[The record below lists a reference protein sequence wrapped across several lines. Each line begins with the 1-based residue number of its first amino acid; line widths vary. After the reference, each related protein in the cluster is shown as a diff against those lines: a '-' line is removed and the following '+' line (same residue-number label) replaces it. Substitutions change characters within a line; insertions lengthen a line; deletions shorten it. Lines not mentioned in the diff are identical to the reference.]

1 MKVIRIVILLLIV
14 IGVAI
19 QFIRPRLDNP
29 PVTGDLDAPPQVKAI
44 LQRACYDCHSN
55 ETRLAWF
62 DEPAP
67 AYWLVVND
75 VNGGRQV
82 LNFSHWDSLNKGQ
95 QAGKLFESLNQIAF
109 KTMPLSQYTTFHHGA
124 VVSPGEIETL
134 RQYLLTLAYKP
145 LPDTAR
151 ARTTDEQYGHWVQ
164 SALTGAPRM
173 AVKDEYN
180 GISYQPLAGFP
191 DWQAISTTQRFDN
204 GTLRVIFGNDIAVKA
219 IREGHTNPWP
229 DGATFAKA
237 AWDQLPDS
245 TGVIRTGAFKQ
256 VEFMIRDQAKYAATD
271 GWGWARWVGGL
282 GLKPYGNDA
291 GFTSECVNCHRPM
304 AFNDHVFTIPMADT
318 SRLNDEAATLPDS
331 VDGHPLKG
339 KAVTTF
345 VSPQQG
351 TMSTLYGNDLAVK
364 SARSGQQYALG
375 SVIWLVTWSQRE
387 DPHWFGGMIPKTL
400 KSVEIVELTGGG
412 EMQWHRY
419 EGPGLA
425 PANGAD
431 LAPHIL
437 GLKASIV
444 PTP

>member
-75 VNGGRQV
+75 VKGGRQV
-82 LNFSHWDSLNKGQ
+82 LNFSYWDSLNKGQ

-124 VVSPGEIETL
+124 VVSPGDIETL

-145 LPDTAR
+145 LPDTAK
-151 ARTTDEQYGHWVQ
+151 ARITDEQYGHWVQ
-164 SALTGAPRM
+164 SALSGATRV

-219 IREGHTNPWP
+219 IGEGHTNPWP

-245 TGVIRTGAFKQ
+245 SGEIRTGAFKQ

-282 GLKPYGNDA
+282 GLKRYGNDA

-304 AFNDHVFTIPMADT
+304 AFNDHVFTIP
-318 SRLNDEAATLPDS
+318 LNDPSGNLPILPDTIG
-331 VDGHPLKG
+331 GHPLRG
-339 KAVTTF
+339 KVITTF
-345 VSPQQG
+345 VRPQEG

-364 SARSGQQYALG
+364 SARSGRSYPPG

-387 DPHWFGGMIPKTL
+387 DPHWFGGMIPKVL
-400 KSVEIVELTGGG
+400 KSVEILELTGGG
-412 EMQWHRY
+412 EMRWHRY
-419 EGPGLA
+419 EGPELVESKGAYSPLDIGNLA
-425 PANGAD
+425 
-431 LAPHIL
+431 
-437 GLKASIV
+437 ASIV
-444 PTP
+444 PKP